1 MIPPATLAVLAIM
14 SPQALLALG
23 LLAYTLTIAIYRLT
37 FHPLANIPGP
47 KLAAITQLYQTF
59 YCYYRNESRF
69 YQHIDHLHEQYGPVV
84 RITPSEVSLNDP
96 SNYGKIYHVGTK
108 YYKAASYYR
117 VFGAPAAF
125 FTTIPN
131 RLHAARRA
139 PVNPFFSRRGV
150 QSLEPLVQE
159 KARVLVARL
168 RRELDTKGDCELH
181 DLFSALSVDVASEYA
196 FDDCYGLLDAEGYGK
211 AFAGMVRGVLR
222 SFWFFM
228 QSATV
233 EAVALRLPRWV
244 SEINPAIK
252 HYNALVDGTRQ
263 KVADTKKQVDSGQ
276 ARPLRRSIFHE
287 LLTTPMTQG
296 DGDASRP
303 PSVDDM
309 TDIALTIIVAA
320 AAATGNALSM
330 IAYHVLSN
338 VEIRDGLRAELLE
351 AFPDEHQ
358 PMQWASLEKLPF
370 LAAVIK
376 EGLRLSYGV
385 IGRLPRV
392 VPEPG
397 AVFNGH
403 KIPAGSI
410 VGMSSWT
417 MHRTPSIFPD
427 PDKFD
432 PGRWMDPAATRRLSP
447 YLVSFG
453 KDSRQCIGM
462 PLAYCELY
470 VTVATMFR
478 SLGGDLEVHGTRPED
493 LVFEDYFSGYHPEK
507 ANPFRV
513 RRVARQA

>member
-1 MIPPATLAVLAIM
+1 M
-14 SPQALLALG
+14 SPQSLLALA
-23 LLAYTLTIAIYRLT
+23 LLTYVLGIAVYRLT
-37 FHPLANIPGP
+37 LHPLAKIPGP

-69 YQHIDHLHEQYGPVV
+69 YQHIERLHEKYGPVV
-84 RITPSEVSLNDP
+84 RITPTEVSLNDP
-96 SNYGKIYHVGTK
+96 DNYSKIYHVGSK
-108 YYKAASYYR
+108 YCKAPDYYR

-125 FTTIPN
+125 FTTVPN

-150 QSLEPLVQE
+150 QSLEPVVQD
-159 KARVLVARL
+159 KARVLVGRL
-168 RRELDTKGDCELH
+168 RAELDARGECELH

-196 FDDCYGLLDAEGYGK
+196 FDDCYDLLHADGGGR
-211 AFAGMVRGVLR
+211 AFSRMVRGVLR

-233 EAVALRLPRWV
+233 EAVALRLPRAV
-244 SEINPAIK
+244 AELNPAIR
-252 HYNALVDGTRQ
+252 HYNALVEGTRR
-263 KVADTKKQVDSGQ
+263 KVAETKRQVESGQ
-276 ARPLRRSIFHE
+276 VRPLRRSIFHD
-287 LLTTPMTQG
+287 LLTTTPPTTKE
-296 DGDASRP
+296 DGGAVQP

-338 VEIRDGLRAELLE
+338 VQVRDELHAELLA

-358 PMQWASLEKLPF
+358 PMQWAALEKLPL

-403 KIPAGSI
+403 AIPAGSI

-417 MHRTPSIFPD
+417 MHRTPSVFPE

-432 PGRWMDPAATRRLSP
+432 PSRWLDPAAARRLSP

-470 VTVATMFR
+470 VTVATIFR
-478 SLGGDLEVHGTRPED
+478 SLGSDLEVNGTGPED

-507 ANPFRV
+507 ANPLRV
-513 RRVARQA
+513 RRAASQA